1 MKYTLNNGWEVKKQE
16 NGTGLLHVTPLP
28 NSIFKKEQ
36 FIIISEATMKAIE
49 KGERNIHIL
58 FKKYNLHK
66 QIIQWKKETYSKKS
80 RINTPTKFYGK
91 DFIVT
96 QEGDKY
102 FLEYQLARHGGGS
115 RKFEISKEI
124 YEDARKGDKSL
135 SELFEKYNLY
145 RFDVPENDVK

>member
-1 MKYTLNNGWEVKKQE
+1 MKYTLNNGWKVKKQD
-16 NGTGLLHVTPLP
+16 NGTGLLHVKPLP

-36 FIIISEATMKAIE
+36 FIIISGETMKAIE
-49 KGERNIHIL
+49 NGERDIQIL

-80 RINTPTKFYGK
+80 RINTPPKFYGK

-102 FLEYQLARHGGGS
+102 FLEYQLARHGGES
-115 RKFEISKEI
+115 RKFKISKEI
-124 YEDARKGDKSL
+124 FHDARKRDKSL

>member
-28 NSIFKKEQ
+28 NSIFNKEQ
-36 FIIISEATMKAIE
+36 FIIISEETMKAIE
-49 KGERNIHIL
+49 KGERDIHIL

-96 QEGDKY
+96 QEGNKY
-102 FLEYQLARHGGGS
+102 FFRVSTCQTWRG
-115 RKFEISKEI
+115 KQKI
-124 YEDARKGDKSL
+124 
-135 SELFEKYNLY
+135 
-145 RFDVPENDVK
+145 